1 MLKRRYDLIPTLV
14 DTVKGYMNYERVLLN
29 EITEV
34 RIRALSDNMINEERV
49 MIENKIRKDL

>member
-29 EITEV
+29 EITEA